1 MSTHMLFK
9 SPNGELVRVK
19 TGFSWQAFFV
29 GSLRAAIRRTWLVC
43 GLLAAGY
50 FMIAWTGRSV
60 ATSSRFVALLL
71 VLLGVYFCYMVFC
84 GIYGNRWLVASLLRR
99 GFRQT
104 TEEKR

>member
-29 GSLRAAIRRTWLVC
+29 GSLRAAVRRTWLVI
-43 GLLAAGY
+43 GVLAAGY
-50 FMIAWTGRSV
+50 FMIAWMGRSF
-60 ATSSRFVALLL
+60 ATSSRIVALLL
-71 VLLGVYFCYMVFC
+71 ALLGVYFCYMVFC
-84 GIYGNRWLVASLLRR
+84 GVYGNRWLVASLLRR

-104 TEEKR
+104 TEDKR